1 MNTQPPRLPE
11 TAFKP
16 LSATRLEAMIAH
28 AVTHKQ
34 ENISN
39 VVAFRRPFA
48 ATVGLGAMAASIM
61 LAFMVSPQYTS
72 VVTSSSTGTE
82 IAQSDAT
89 SSDVS
94 DLLLL
99 ESFGA

>member
-1 MNTQPPRLPE
+1 MNTTPPLLPE

-16 LSATRLEAMIAH
+16 LSEAKLNSMISHALTH
-28 AVTHKQ
+28 RQEGAAVT
-34 ENISN
+34 NN
-39 VVAFRRPFA
+39 VIAFRRPWT
-48 ATVGLGAMAASIM
+48 ATIGLGAMAASIM
-61 LAFMVSPQYTS
+61 LAFMATPQYS
-72 VVTSSSTGTE
+72 GVLPDASTGTD
-82 IAQSDAT
+82 IAT